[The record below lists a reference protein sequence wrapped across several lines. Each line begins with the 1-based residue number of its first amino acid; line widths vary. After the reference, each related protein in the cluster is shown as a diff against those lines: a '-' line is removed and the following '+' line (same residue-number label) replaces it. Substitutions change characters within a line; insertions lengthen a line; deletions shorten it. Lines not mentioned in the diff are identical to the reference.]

1 MAARTITKLLF
12 KKANT
17 ASLHAKRMK
26 LEKSYYKAED
36 KMRLYRDE
44 AVKMRSAVQKGVYVP
59 KKVQSYIE
67 GKARKHTA
75 KLAQIQKRVSA
86 AHAKERKWQNHNVEG
101 TRKAVRKARL
111 ALDRGRMSPALYN
124 KHIARH
130 KEAVAE
136 RSDAIGFHRA
146 RREARGPAKP
156 QSAAARRISKSWSD
170 INYPGFGTQTGKFKG
185 IPGSSLLPDKSTMDY
200 MRASGALD

>member
-1 MAARTITKLLF
+1 MAGKIITRLLF

-26 LEKSYYKAED
+26 LEKSYYKAEA
-36 KMRLYRDE
+36 KAKLYRDE
-44 AVKMRSAVQKGVYVP
+44 LGNMQRAVRQGVYVP
-59 KKVQSYIE
+59 KKVQDYMM
-67 GKARKHTA
+67 GKAVKHGKRLQA
-75 KLAQIQKRVSA
+75 VQKRVAA
-86 AHAKERKWQNHNVEG
+86 AHKKEIKWQNHNVEG

-130 KEAVAE
+130 KEAVSE
-136 RSDAIGFHRA
+136 RADAIGFHRA
-146 RREARGPAKP
+146 RREARGPSKP
-156 QSAAARRISKSWSD
+156 QSAASRQISKAWSD

-185 IPGSSLLPDKSTMDY
+185 IPGSSLLPDKETMSY
-200 MRASGALD
+200 MKASGALD